1 MAAGPGEKAQ
11 AENSQRDA
19 TSDELGTIIRH
30 DSTAMLVALSGEQAP
45 RTNGVDNPSVND
57 DDDVSK

>member
-1 MAAGPGEKAQ
+1 MAARPGEKAQ
-11 AENSQRDA
+11 TKNSQRDA
-19 TSDELGTIIRH
+19 PSDELPPIIRH
-30 DSTAMLVALSGEQAP
+30 DSTAMLLALSGEQAP